1 MKTVLKSYWN
11 PTEIMLWRLGGK
23 LTWPWDGRGKLQ
35 RSWRPLE
42 TPYFI
47 FIIFIHR
54 SRVLSN
60 RISIW
65 GLSSEIWLDIFL
77 PLPSGGQK
85 SAKSAKSIEIPWFL
99 SGRGTFAEPSAL
111 SEYQKVRKI
120 QTLNRD
126 ANGAKKCNTFYCL
139 IAENGALKAKHENP
153 DFWPDF
159 PKKLS

>member
-11 PTEIMLWRLGGK
+11 PVVEAWGKTHLALGWSREVAAFLK
-23 LTWPWDGRGKLQ
+23 AARD
-35 RSWRPLE
+35 SIF
-42 TPYFI
+42 YFYHLYTSLPGAVEQN
-47 FIIFIHR
+47 FDM
-54 SRVLSN
+54 
-60 RISIW
+60 
-65 GLSSEIWLDIFL
+65 GSELGDLARYFW